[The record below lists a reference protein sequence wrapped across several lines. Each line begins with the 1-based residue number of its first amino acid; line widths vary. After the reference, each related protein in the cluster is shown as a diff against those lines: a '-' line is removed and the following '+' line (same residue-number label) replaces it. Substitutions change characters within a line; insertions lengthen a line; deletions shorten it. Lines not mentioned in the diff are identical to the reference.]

1 MTIKARYDGKVLV
14 PDEPL
19 DLPTDQRVEV
29 DVRPLQAGSDDQ
41 PMTAHELATGE
52 WVGAWANRQDI
63 TDSTEFVREIRRRI
77 DRREL

>member
-1 MTIKARYDGKVLV
+1 MTIKARFDGKVLV

-19 DLPTDQRVEV
+19 DLTKDERVEV
-29 DVRPLQAGSDDQ
+29 DVRRLQPRQ
-41 PMTAHELATGE
+41 TTPMTAGELATGE
-52 WVGAWANRQDI
+52 WVGGWADRDDI

>member
-19 DLPTDQRVEV
+19 DLPKDQRVEV
-29 DVRPLQAGSDDQ
+29 EVRPLQPPQDQ
-41 PMTAHELATGE
+41 PMTARELASGE
-52 WVGAWANRQDI
+52 WVGGWANRDDI

>member
-1 MTIKARYDGKVLV
+1 MTIKARFDGKVLV

-19 DLPTDQRVEV
+19 DLPKDQQVELV
-29 DVRPLQAGSDDQ
+29 VRAVQ
-41 PMTAHELATGE
+41 PREVQSMTAGELATGE
-52 WVGAWANRQDI
+52 WVGAWADRDDI

>member
-19 DLPTDQRVEV
+19 DLSKDERVEL
-29 DVRPLQAGSDDQ
+29 DVRRVQPHEIK
-41 PMTAHELATGE
+41 PMTAGELASGE
-52 WVGAWANRQDI
+52 WVGGWADRDDI
-63 TDSTEFVREIRRRI
+63 KDSTEFVREIRRRI